1 MTYQH
6 DLSSSA
12 ALEIEDGGLEVRLA
26 VMQSQFGWG
35 AYAVCEC
42 RSGERLGWYDG
53 EEVTAAQREM
63 LGHMEG
69 REHTVRVSPTQ
80 GVPYINGIDGVA
92 GMQYLNTGYG
102 REGREQ
108 STGQPEQI

>member
-1 MTYQH
+1 MTYRH

-12 ALEIEDGGLEVRLA
+12 ALEIEDGGVE

-42 RSGERLGWYDG
+42 NVNAGQGIDWGAGMMGRRSQQRSGR
-53 EEVTAAQREM
+53 T

-69 REHTVRVSPTQ
+69 RGHTILYTSKLHGGCTLHQRH
-80 GVPYINGIDGVA
+80 
-92 GMQYLNTGYG
+92 
-102 REGREQ
+102 
-108 STGQPEQI
+108 

>member
-1 MTYQH
+1 MTYRH

-12 ALEIEDGGLEVRLA
+12 ALEIEDGGVE

-42 RSGERLGWYDG
+42 NVNAGQGIDWGAGMMGRRSQQRSGRCYR
-53 EEVTAAQREM
+53 EV

-69 REHTVRVSPTQ
+69 REHTIRVSPTQ
-80 GVPYINGIDGVA
+80 GVPYINGIDGVI
-92 GMQYLNTGYG
+92 MEYLNT
-102 REGREQ
+102 
-108 STGQPEQI
+108 